1 MNINLLKTN
10 NTTTDKR
17 AAYYEKLALQLDKL
31 YHDIDAGKLGADAKT
46 LIEEDIKRKVRVMA
60 KRCKDGNVKRLT
72 GDLYFIAIGKL

>member
-46 LIEEDIKRKVRVMA
+46 GTFYLGRKA
-60 KRCKDGNVKRLT
+60 VKNK
-72 GDLYFIAIGKL
+72 YPK

>member
-46 LIEEDIKRKVRVMA
+46 GNFYLGRKAV
-60 KRCKDGNVKRLT
+60 KDK
-72 GDLYFIAIGKL
+72 FPK